1 MDTCVLNVTTVE
13 QHPGTTLQQESSLA
27 KKEGTVSWKRLTQT
41 WHFVEKWAEAKPQA
55 EALAFEEDRLT
66 WSDFKT
72 RTDLT
77 AKAFL
82 EIGVKKG
89 DRVAMLSTAR
99 TEFLTTFMA
108 AGKVGAV
115 WLGLSP
121 KLTLDEL
128 RYLVGD
134 CQPAVIITLREFM
147 GSDLSQTLKSLME
160 EFACLKKVLVI
171 GEPIDGTERF
181 AEFAYRKRS
190 HLNADLAARAAEVAE
205 QDPTLLLYTSGST
218 GKPKGVVHTHSSI
231 VENIKVE
238 VKKFFFDEQTR
249 GLLHFPINHVA
260 AVVELGFAGVLAG
273 GFLLCMDRFDPAE
286 SLKAIQR
293 EGITALGQ
301 VPAMFL
307 LQFRD
312 PQFAQTDLSTI
323 RHFLWAGAAA
333 PRVMVA
339 VLSQICAKTGATMI
353 TGYGS
358 TEVCGFVTYSE
369 KSDDVDRLIHTAG
382 KIATPFELKIVNL
395 DRKELPDGEVGE
407 VAVRGPFLM
416 KGYYNNPEAT
426 SKVIDEEGW
435 YYTSDL
441 AFKDSEGYI
450 HLTGRASEM
459 YKSGGENVY
468 PREIEEVIESHES
481 ILFAAVIA
489 IPDEV
494 YQEVGWAFAMLQPGK
509 GVSENELKEFC
520 KSKLSNF
527 KIPKRFFVRPLL
539 PLLPTG
545 KVDKV
550 ALRKEVPDLTA

>member
-1 MDTCVLNVTTVE
+1 M
-13 QHPGTTLQQESSLA
+13 
-27 KKEGTVSWKRLTQT
+27 SWKRLTQT
-41 WHFVEKWAEAKPQA
+41 WHFVEKWAEARPQA
-55 EALAFEEDRLT
+55 EALAFEEERLT
-66 WSDFKT
+66 WTDFKS
-72 RTDLT
+72 RMDLI

-82 EIGVKKG
+82 EVGVKRG
-89 DRVAMLSTAR
+89 DRIAMLSMAR

-121 KLTLDEL
+121 KFSLDEL
-128 RYLVGD
+128 RYLIGD
-134 CQPAVIITLREFM
+134 CQPSMLITLRQYM
-147 GSDLSQTLKSLME
+147 GSDLRPIVESLME
-160 EFACLKKVLVI
+160 EFSCLKKVLVI
-171 GEPIDGTERF
+171 GEPFEGTEGF
-181 AEFAYRKRS
+181 SEFAYRKRS
-190 HLNADLAARAAEVAE
+190 ELDGDLETRCMEVAD

-218 GKPKGVVHTHSSI
+218 GKPKGVEHTHSSI
-231 VENIKVE
+231 VENIRVE
-238 VKKFFFDEQTR
+238 TQKFYFDEQSR
-249 GLLHFPINHVA
+249 GLIHFPINHVA
-260 AVVELGFAGVLAG
+260 SVVELGFAGIMAG
-273 GFLLCMDRFDPAE
+273 GFLMCMDRFDPAE
-286 SLKAIQR
+286 ALKMVQR
-293 EGITALGQ
+293 ERITHLGQ

-312 PQFAQTDLSTI
+312 PQFAQTDLSSI

-333 PRVMVA
+333 PRIMVV
-339 VLSQICAKTGATMI
+339 VLSQICGKTGATMI

-358 TEVCGFVTYSE
+358 TEVCGFVTYTD
-369 KSDDVDRLIHTAG
+369 KGDDLDKLIHTAG
-382 KIATPFELKIVNL
+382 KIAPPFELKIVNL
-395 DRKELPDGEVGE
+395 DRQELPDEEVGE

-426 SKVIDEEGW
+426 KAVIDEDGW

-441 AFKDSEGYI
+441 AFKDPDGYI

-489 IPDEV
+489 VPDEV

-509 GVSENELKEFC
+509 EVSEDELREFC
-520 KSKLSNF
+520 KSKLANF
-527 KIPKRFFVRPLL
+527 KVPKRFFVRPLL

-550 ALRKEVPDLTA
+550 ALRKEVV

>member
-1 MDTCVLNVTTVE
+1 MLKNG
-13 QHPGTTLQQESSLA
+13 P
-27 KKEGTVSWKRLTQT
+27 
-41 WHFVEKWAEAKPQA
+41 KPNRWQKHWCSRN
-55 EALAFEEDRLT
+55 DRLT
-66 WSDFKT
+66 WSDFKN
-72 RTDLT
+72 RMDLT

-89 DRVAMLSTAR
+89 DRVAMLSMAR

-108 AGKVGAV
+108 AGKVGAI

-121 KLTLDEL
+121 KFTLDEL
-128 RYLVGD
+128 RYLLGD
-134 CQPAVIITLREFM
+134 CSPTVLIALRQNM
-147 GSDLSQTLKSLME
+147 DSDLRPILESLMKE
-160 EFACLKKVLVI
+160 YACLKKVLII
-171 GEPIDGTERF
+171 GDPFDGTEMF
-181 AEFAYRKRS
+181 SEFAYRPRPQLDVELEKRS
-190 HLNADLAARAAEVAE
+190 KEVA
-205 QDPTLLLYTSGST
+205 DDDSTLLLYTSGST

-238 VKKFFFDEQTR
+238 VKKFYFDEQTR

-260 AVVELGFAGVLAG
+260 AVVELGFAGIMAG
-273 GFLLCMDRFDPAE
+273 GFLLCMDRFDPSE
-286 SLKAIQR
+286 SLKMVQKER
-293 EGITALGQ
+293 ITALGQ

-312 PQFAQTDLSTI
+312 PQFGQTDLSSI
-323 RHFLWAGAAA
+323 RNFLWAGAAA
-333 PRVMVA
+333 PKVMVA
-339 VLSQICAKTGATMI
+339 VLSQICAKTGATML

-358 TEVCGFVTYSE
+358 TEVCGFITYTE
-369 KSDDVDRLIHTAG
+369 KGDDLDRLIHTAG
-382 KIATPFELKIVNL
+382 KIADPFELKIV
-395 DRKELPDGEVGE
+395 DSTRKELADGEIGE

-426 SKVIDEEGW
+426 KKAIDEDGW

-468 PREIEEVIESHES
+468 PREVEEVVEAHQS

-489 IPDEV
+489 VPDEV
-494 YQEVGWAFAMLQPGK
+494 YQEVGWCFAMLQPGQE
-509 GVSENELKEFC
+509 VSEDELREFC
-520 KSKLSNF
+520 KSKLTNF
-527 KIPKRFFVRPLL
+527 KVPKRFFVRPLL
-539 PLLPTG
+539 PLLPNG

-550 ALRKEVPDLTA
+550 ALRKEAQKD